1 MKAPF
6 KIKQQWI
13 TSLILLVLVVFIS
26 SCVTKEQKRVDQ
38 FSTSNNVEK
47 LGMELMNL
55 WETGDTLK
63 TTNIFINESTYN
75 DIANNQVFS
84 GIQEINKY
92 ISHIHTWASEIKM
105 TTRNIKVSNENGYIE
120 WTLNAKQTKP
130 IIGRIPVATN
140 NDIVLKGVTII
151 EMKNE
156 KIEKASDYMDVL
168 GFVIQLGSKVEL
180 PGGMVIGEEIKD
192 TNQQ

>member
-1 MKAPF
+1 MKALSKF
-6 KIKQQWI
+6 QQQW
-13 TSLILLVLVVFIS
+13 TAVLTLFIMMVFVS
-26 SCVTKEQKRVDQ
+26 SCDSKEQKRDNQ
-38 FSTSNNVEK
+38 FLTVNNVEK
-47 LGMELMNL
+47 LGSELMIL
-55 WETGDTLK
+55 WDTGDTLK
-63 TTNIFINESTYN
+63 TKNIFLKESTYN

-130 IIGRIPVATN
+130 IKGKIPVATN
-140 NDIVLKGVTII
+140 NDIELKGVTLI
-151 EMKNE
+151 EVKNG

-168 GFVIQLGSKVEL
+168 GFVIQLGSKIEL
-180 PGGMVIGEEIKD
+180 PGGVVIGG
-192 TNQQ
+192 Q